1 MALVAHLTMLEEK
14 HSKLETMIAEE
25 SHRPMPDFPLIQTLK
40 KQKLLLKEEIA
51 RLQALAEERI
61 DAA

>member
-1 MALVAHLTMLEEK
+1 MAIVAHLTMLEEK
-14 HSKLETMIAEE
+14 HGKLETMLAQE
-25 SHRPMPDFPLIQTLK
+25 SRRPMPDFTTIQMLK

-51 RLQALAEERI
+51 RLRTLAGGHF